1 MNFVF
6 DWKEYLLYERNQ
18 QRNQW
23 NIFNWLH
30 KFKTTNYGSTESN
43 TKKSTL
49 TIYTV
54 VAHMIES
61 ELEII
66 DTTLS
71 LEEIQ
76 LIKDRFC

>member
-1 MNFVF
+1 M
-6 DWKEYLLYERNQ
+6 KEINKETNE
-18 QRNQW
+18 
-23 NIFNWLH
+23 IFSIGY
-30 KFKTTNYGSTESN
+30 TNSKPQIMEVRKVTQ
-43 TKKSTL
+43 KKSTL

>member
-1 MNFVF
+1 M
-6 DWKEYLLYERNQ
+6 KEINKVTNE
-18 QRNQW
+18 
-23 NIFNWLH
+23 IFSIGY
-30 KFKTTNYGSTESN
+30 TNSKPQIMEVRKVTQ
-43 TKKSTL
+43 KKSTL

>member
-1 MNFVF
+1 M
-6 DWKEYLLYERNQ
+6 KEINKETNE
-18 QRNQW
+18 
-23 NIFNWLH
+23 IFSIGY
-30 KFKTTNYGSTESN
+30 TNSKPQIMEVRKVTQ
-43 TKKSTL
+43 KKSTL

-71 LEEIQ
+71 LKEIQ

>member
-1 MNFVF
+1 MKEINKETNEVF
-6 DWKEYLLYERNQ
+6 SIGY
-18 QRNQW
+18 
-23 NIFNWLH
+23 
-30 KFKTTNYGSTESN
+30 TNSKPQIMEVRKITQ
-43 TKKSTL
+43 KKSTL

-71 LEEIQ
+71 LKEIQ

>member
-1 MNFVF
+1 M
-6 DWKEYLLYERNQ
+6 KEIDKETNE
-18 QRNQW
+18 
-23 NIFNWLH
+23 IFSIGY
-30 KFKTTNYGSTESN
+30 TNSKPQIMEVRKVTQ
-43 TKKSTL
+43 KKSTL